1 MLLNIIRSVDDDSSD
16 QTDFPSALLNNA
28 QMIAAE
34 HAAMDDGVS
43 GYDLM
48 TSAGQA
54 VANVVHNHY
63 PSFKVLILCGPGNN
77 GGDGFVAARFLKEM
91 GVSVDVMA
99 LISKGRY
106 KNDASMAVQDWVKG
120 QDGKVL
126 GFKKLPEYDE
136 HDKVVVIDAVFGTGL
151 SRSLG
156 SKVYK
161 IFDQI
166 REHKWPVVA
175 VDIPS
180 GVNGNTGEID
190 EYVLHA
196 EKTVTFFR
204 KKLGHVLMPSMP
216 VCGEVLIHDIG
227 IDPGVL
233 TCVLN
238 SEVDSEVDGEVDG
251 ESADQI
257 HGETKQV
264 HVFSALENE
273 QELWIEKFPHK
284 TSGDHKYKN
293 GHVVVLGGTQMTG
306 AARMSAQAAMKM
318 GAGLCTIVTAHDSA
332 SIYKVEQP
340 HIMVEQ
346 YDSLSAFSK
355 HIEDERRNVVVIGPG
370 AGLADKDGLCD
381 MILDVLSRNKITVLD
396 ADGLSCFEG
405 RSAEMHSALHA
416 KCILTPHDGEFARIF
431 PGLEGTKIDKVV
443 QAVQLSGANILY
455 KGADTVIGAASAVN
469 VKNAPAASIA
479 GGSNAS
485 GSNASH
491 SIASG
496 SNEGSNVA
504 GSYSGIYD
512 GSKVV
517 VNTHASPWLATAGSG
532 DVLAG
537 IIASLCA
544 QGMGVFKSACAGVWI
559 HGESALKYGPGL
571 TSPDIIEGIPRIL
584 RKIT

>member
-54 VANVVHNHY
+54 VANVVHSNY
-63 PSFKVLILCGPGNN
+63 PSYKVLILCGPGNN

-120 QDGKVL
+120 QEGKVL

-151 SRSLG
+151 SKSIG
-156 SKVYK
+156 SKVHK
-161 IFDQI
+161 IFEQI

-216 VCGEVLIHDIG
+216 VCGEVFIHDIG

-233 TCVLN
+233 TCELN
-238 SEVDSEVDGEVDG
+238 SEVDSE
-251 ESADQI
+251 SAGQI
-257 HGETKQV
+257 HGETKHV

-306 AARMSAQAAMKM
+306 AARMSAQASMKM
-318 GAGLCTIVTAHDSA
+318 GAGLCTIVTARDSA

-346 YDSLSAFSK
+346 YDALSAFSK

-405 RSAEMHSALHA
+405 RSDEMHSALHA

-443 QAVQLSGANILY
+443 QAVRLTGANILY

-469 VKNAPAASIA
+469 IGNAQASSIA
-479 GGSNAS
+479 GGS
-485 GSNASH
+485 
-491 SIASG
+491 I
-496 SNEGSNVA
+496 EGSNVA
-504 GSYSGIYD
+504 GIYD